1 MDLDAFTAAR
11 RERWERL
18 DELGRSRRLTG
29 AESDELVRLYQAV
42 ATDLSQVRAAAP
54 DPSTVTYLSQLLA
67 RTRVA
72 ISGAHEPS
80 WRDVSRFVMVSLP
93 AAFYRI
99 RWWTVAV
106 MVAFLVVSILTGW
119 YVATNEQVLDDFMD
133 PVQQEEYVNEA
144 FASYYDPG
152 VGFAAMV
159 WTNNAWI
166 AAQCVGLGISGVWP
180 VFIQAQNAV
189 NVGAVGGMMA
199 DHGALDVFLSLIAPH
214 GMLELTAIWIA
225 GAAGLKIFWTVLVP
239 GPRTR
244 VRALREEGT
253 RLVVVALGLVF
264 PPALVGAMAAVGL
277 ALPWSV
283 PVVASLVLAGVLFVV
298 AEVDLRR
305 RAEAARHQLRL
316 ATCAYTELVAL
327 ERAGDAG
334 VVEALE
340 RAATIST
347 SDAFTRIHDALV
359 RAELAGHPPWQGL
372 ADLATRTGVAE
383 LADVADIMATS
394 GRDGAAVYTTLRAR
408 AAALRTHLLTSAAAK
423 ANATSE
429 HLIVPVAGL
438 GIAFMALVG
447 YPAFARIVGV
457 G

>member
-225 GAAGLKIFWTVLVP
+225 GAAGLKIFWTWIVP
-239 GPRTR
+239 GGRPRS
-244 VRALREEGT
+244 RALAEEGRALFT
-253 RLVVVALGLVF
+253 VAIGLVGVLGVSGLIEGF
-264 PPALVGAMAAVGL
+264 VTGSALWPWLKIVIGAIA
-277 ALPWSV
+277 
-283 PVVASLVLAGVLFVV
+283 LAGYWTYTIVLG
-298 AEVDLRR
+298 R
-305 RAEAARHQLRL
+305 RAVAAGETGDLEADQAG
-316 ATCAYTELVAL
+316 AT
-327 ERAGDAG
+327 
-334 VVEALE
+334 
-340 RAATIST
+340 
-347 SDAFTRIHDALV
+347 
-359 RAELAGHPPWQGL
+359 
-372 ADLATRTGVAE
+372 
-383 LADVADIMATS
+383 
-394 GRDGAAVYTTLRAR
+394 
-408 AAALRTHLLTSAAAK
+408 
-423 ANATSE
+423 
-429 HLIVPVAGL
+429 VPVA
-438 GIAFMALVG
+438 A
-447 YPAFARIVGV
+447 
-457 G
+457 

>member
-11 RERWERL
+11 RARWERL

-106 MVAFLVVSILTGW
+106 MAAFLVVSILTGW

-133 PVQQEEYVNEA
+133 PVQQQEYVNEA

-225 GAAGLKIFWTVLVP
+225 GAAGLKIFWTWIVP
-239 GPRTR
+239 GGRPRS
-244 VRALREEGT
+244 RALAEEGRALFT
-253 RLVVVALGLVF
+253 VAIGLVGVLGVSGLIEGF
-264 PPALVGAMAAVGL
+264 VTGSALWPWLKIVIGAIA
-277 ALPWSV
+277 
-283 PVVASLVLAGVLFVV
+283 LAGYWTYTIVLG
-298 AEVDLRR
+298 R
-305 RAEAARHQLRL
+305 RAVAAGETGDLEADQAG
-316 ATCAYTELVAL
+316 AT
-327 ERAGDAG
+327 
-334 VVEALE
+334 
-340 RAATIST
+340 
-347 SDAFTRIHDALV
+347 
-359 RAELAGHPPWQGL
+359 
-372 ADLATRTGVAE
+372 
-383 LADVADIMATS
+383 
-394 GRDGAAVYTTLRAR
+394 
-408 AAALRTHLLTSAAAK
+408 
-423 ANATSE
+423 
-429 HLIVPVAGL
+429 VPVA
-438 GIAFMALVG
+438 A
-447 YPAFARIVGV
+447 
-457 G
+457 

>member
-11 RERWERL
+11 RARWERL

-133 PVQQEEYVNEA
+133 PVQQQEYVNEA

-225 GAAGLKIFWTVLVP
+225 GAAGLKIFWTWIVP
-239 GPRTR
+239 GGRPRS
-244 VRALREEGT
+244 RALAEEGRALFT
-253 RLVVVALGLVF
+253 VAIGLVGVLGVSGLIEGF
-264 PPALVGAMAAVGL
+264 VTGSALWPWLKIVIGAIA
-277 ALPWSV
+277 
-283 PVVASLVLAGVLFVV
+283 LAGYWTYTIVLG
-298 AEVDLRR
+298 R
-305 RAEAARHQLRL
+305 RAVAAGETGDLEADQAG
-316 ATCAYTELVAL
+316 AT
-327 ERAGDAG
+327 
-334 VVEALE
+334 
-340 RAATIST
+340 
-347 SDAFTRIHDALV
+347 
-359 RAELAGHPPWQGL
+359 
-372 ADLATRTGVAE
+372 
-383 LADVADIMATS
+383 
-394 GRDGAAVYTTLRAR
+394 
-408 AAALRTHLLTSAAAK
+408 
-423 ANATSE
+423 
-429 HLIVPVAGL
+429 VPVA
-438 GIAFMALVG
+438 A
-447 YPAFARIVGV
+447 
-457 G
+457 